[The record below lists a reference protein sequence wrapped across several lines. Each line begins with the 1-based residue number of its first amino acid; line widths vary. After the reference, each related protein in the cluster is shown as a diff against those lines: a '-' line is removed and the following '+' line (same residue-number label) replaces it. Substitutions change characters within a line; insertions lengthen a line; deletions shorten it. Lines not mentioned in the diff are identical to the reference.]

1 MDQSLKIVID
11 LVDDVDK
18 QLDKLDRNID
28 NLSTLSTQKNL
39 SSPPKCCR
47 CNNPY
52 TCYSTFC
59 SFSKWRCY
67 YCNMSNKTP
76 SGMCFTYF
84 RDRPQFFEPEKSS
97 KVVEEQKAID
107 PIFHDPNEGNNFEG
121 NSFFGEKSKEI
132 IDVDDNIEDIFS
144 DEASNNEPEKEQVVI
159 DLTKEDEEEED
170 IFSDEASNS
179 ETGTNK
185 KRQRDEEESSF
196 VSEDSLDSGDAKYE
210 VESSE
215 VESSEVE
222 YRVKTKKIR
231 IVEISEEDSNEI
243 PVLPDRFTYRG
254 DTVQYKGNDYPWFK
268 EHVVPGHYKRPK
280 RTVKR
285 VRR

>member
-1 MDQSLKIVID
+1 MMDQSLKIVLD

-18 QLDKLDRNID
+18 QLDELDKSID
-28 NLSTLSTQKNL
+28 NLANL
-39 SSPPKCCR
+39 PKCCH
-47 CNNPY
+47 CNSPY
-52 TCYSTFC
+52 SCYSTFC
-59 SFSKWRCY
+59 SFSKWKCY
-67 YCNMSNKTP
+67 YCNMTNKTP

-84 RDRPQFFEPEKSS
+84 RDHPQLFELKKSS

-107 PIFHDPNEGNNFEG
+107 PIFHDPHEGNNFEG
-121 NSFFGEKSKEI
+121 NSFFEQSKEI
-132 IDVDDNIEDIFS
+132 INVNDDIEDIFS
-144 DEASNNEPEKEQVVI
+144 DEASNSEPEKEQVVI
-159 DLTKEDEEEED
+159 DLTKEEDED

-215 VESSEVE
+215 VQ
-222 YRVKTKKIR
+222 YRTKTKKIR
-231 IVEISEEDSNEI
+231 IIEISEEDSNEI